1 MRVLTLSAITLLGA
15 GLIVG
20 QANAARFGSLTL
32 AAGESQNVHTGIS
45 TYNMRV
51 CNDFYS
57 SGSVIV
63 TISGNAPH
71 DLSPGHCAE
80 DIGDRL
86 VIQNHSS
93 GPARVYFRSINENQG
108 HKQRDD

>member
-1 MRVLTLSAITLLGA
+1 MRVLILSAITLLGA

-20 QANAARFGSLTL
+20 RANAARFGSLTL
-32 AAGESQNVHTGIS
+32 SAGETRNAYTGMS
-45 TYNMRV
+45 GYNMRV

-57 SGSVIV
+57 SGSVIA

-71 DLSPGHCAE
+71 DLSPGQCAE

-86 VIQNHSS
+86 VVQNHSS
-93 GPARVYFRSINENQG
+93 GPARVYFRSINDNQD
-108 HKQRDD
+108 HKQRDN